1 MRLRCSAL
9 SFSYGSLEVFKEL
22 DIDFPEKRVTAV
34 LGPSGC
40 GKTSL
45 LHLISGVLSADSGS
59 LLLEQTDEAEGK
71 NGDRI
76 GYLFQEPRLLP
87 WKSVRRNVEIVLE
100 EIYSAQQRR
109 GIAEEFLGAVGL
121 SDFLDYYPR
130 ALSGGMRQRVAIA
143 RAFAFPAD
151 LMLLDEP
158 FQALDLR
165 LKLEL
170 TRLFLR
176 LWNKNPRTTVF
187 VTHDIQE
194 ALVLGDR
201 IIVLSDRPAEV
212 VGEFENPLEAGRRSL
227 SDEDIGLLER
237 KLYALLA
244 G

>member
-1 MRLRCSAL
+1 MRLRCSDL
-9 SFSYGSLEVFKEL
+9 SLSYGNLTVFDGL
-22 DIDFPEKRVTAV
+22 DFVFPERKVTAV

-45 LHLISGVLSADSGS
+45 LHIISGVLEADTGS
-59 LLLEQTDEAEGK
+59 VLLEQTEESEGE
-71 NGDRI
+71 NGGRI

-87 WKSVRRNVEIVLE
+87 WRSVRKNVEIVLE
-100 EIYSAQQRR
+100 ELYSSQERR
-109 GIAEEFLGAVGL
+109 RIAEEFLGAVGL

-143 RAFAFPAD
+143 RAFAFPAE

-176 LWNKNPRTTVF
+176 LWRKYPRTTVF

-194 ALVLGDR
+194 ALILGDR
-201 IIVLSDRPAEV
+201 IVALSDRPAEIIGDFV
-212 VGEFENPLEAGRRSL
+212 NPLEAGRRNL
-227 SDEDIGLLER
+227 SDEDLGLLER